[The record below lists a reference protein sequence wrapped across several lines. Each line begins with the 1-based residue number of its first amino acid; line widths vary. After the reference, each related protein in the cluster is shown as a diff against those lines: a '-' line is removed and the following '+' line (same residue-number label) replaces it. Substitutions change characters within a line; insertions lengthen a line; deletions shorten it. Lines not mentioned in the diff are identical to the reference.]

1 MVFNTQPF
9 KYFIVSGVC
18 LVGLMLS
25 SCSSMKNWVQEHIV
39 KDEVRKE
46 LQRSKPDAQHQDLSK
61 DPRSFGPQDPQ
72 RATSESPFGF
82 TWNW

>member
-1 MVFNTQPF
+1 MVTSRSLKHVFLSVF
-9 KYFIVSGVC
+9 CFLS
-18 LVGLMLS
+18 LLLS

-39 KDEVRKE
+39 MDEVQKE

-61 DPRSFGPQDPQ
+61 DSRSFGPQDPQ

-82 TWNW
+82 TWSW